1 MRALLTALVVGICSC
16 VSLYAA
22 DQPLRLSLAD
32 AVRMAAEKNLDVRAE
47 LYNPAQYEAEVN
59 RNRAIYDPQ
68 LNALTAYSDTT
79 TPVSGSTTTFSNRGH
94 SFQLNSSIS
103 QLFLTG
109 ATASLGFNNSYS
121 SGSSFSS
128 LDGFWQS
135 SLGVSL
141 SQPLLKNAGREAT
154 EINISVSRLSK
165 FASLERF
172 KNVLLSTVSQV
183 RTEYF
188 RLYGMRQ
195 LLEVRKVSLAL
206 ARRILME
213 TRARVAAGVLPAM
226 EILNAEYGVTSREK
240 ELIDAELSVGNQV
253 DVLRLLLQID
263 GATDIELSDQPRK
276 DEYPIDRDE
285 ALRRALTRP
294 DIRELQRSLDISELQ
309 TRVFRNNTRPDLSL
323 NLSGSLVGQD
333 QSYGRDLEKI
343 GRVDYP
349 AWSVGMTFSYPLGNQ
364 AAENDYRIS
373 RLKSAQTVLQ
383 IRSQEQNAINEVES
397 YVRAVRSAYKQIE
410 VADRGRAFAEERL
423 RSFMR
428 RNAVGL
434 ATTRDVLDVEND
446 LATAK
451 NTQIVAAVAHDN
463 AITRLLQATGELLEK
478 EGVRILEGDA
488 DRLYT
493 TTR

>member
-1 MRALLTALVVGICSC
+1 MRTLLLALVVVVCWPAASP
-16 VSLYAA
+16 AA
-22 DQPLRLSLAD
+22 DRTLRLSLAD

-47 LYNPAQYEAEVN
+47 LYNPAQYEAQVN
-59 RNRAIYDPQ
+59 RNRAIYDPL
-68 LNALTAYSDTT
+68 LNVETAYSDTT
-79 TPVSGSTTTFSNRGH
+79 SPVTGSTTTFSSRGH
-94 SFQLNSSIS
+94 SFQFNSSIS
-103 QLFLTG
+103 QLFMTG
-109 ATASLGFNNSYS
+109 ATASFGFNNSYS
-121 SGSSFSS
+121 SGSSFAA

-135 SLGVSL
+135 NLGVSL
-141 SQPLLKNAGREAT
+141 SQPLLKYAGREAT
-154 EINISVSRLSK
+154 EINISVSRLTK
-165 FASLERF
+165 FASLEHF
-172 KNVLLSTVSQV
+172 KNVLLATVSQV

-195 LLEVRKVSLAL
+195 LLEVRRVSLAL
-206 ARRILME
+206 ARKILAE

-240 ELIDAELSVGNQV
+240 ELIDAELGVSNQV
-253 DVLRLLLQID
+253 DVLRLLLQIN
-263 GATDIELSDQPRK
+263 GATDIELSDEPRK
-276 DEYPIDRDE
+276 DGYPVDRDE

-294 DIRELQRSLDISELQ
+294 DIREMQRNLDISELQ
-309 TRVFRNNTRPDLSL
+309 TRVFRNNLKPDLSL
-323 NLSGSLVGQD
+323 NLSGSLVGQEH
-333 QSYGRDLEKI
+333 SYGRDLERI
-343 GRVDYP
+343 GGLDYP
-349 AWSVGMTFSYPLGNQ
+349 AWSVGVVFSYPLGNR
-364 AAENDYRIS
+364 AAENDYRMS

-383 IRSQEQNAINEVES
+383 IRSQEQSAANEVES
-397 YVRAVRSAYKQIE
+397 YIRAVSSAYKQIE

-451 NTQIVAAVAHDN
+451 NNQIVAAVAHDN

-478 EGVRILEGDA
+478 EGVHVLEGDA